1 MTALRRG
8 ALLLALFLAFAFS
21 AAGEISDAQRQE
33 ADAFFSALFADSNA
47 VGGVVLV
54 AQQGAHL
61 YDFSYG
67 YADRRQTKPVTPD
80 TVFKAA
86 SVTKLVTA
94 IGVLRLADQG
104 LIALDAP
111 LSQVTGQ
118 RMVNPLYPDAG
129 ITLRQVMSHTSSI
142 SADAPYARALDW
154 NAFSQTPEYFL
165 RSAPGTAYEYAN
177 LNGGL
182 LGSLIERL
190 SGQSLNSFM
199 AQQVFSPLGINA
211 AYAAT
216 LLPDPSALSA
226 TFRTDGSLYISAE
239 SYLEDDA
246 AYDDSCNPDAH
257 YRAAVGGLYISAS
270 GLEKLGMVLSGGGQ
284 ADGVQLLRPETA
296 RIMQLDQSL
305 IEGSSVT
312 GYSPYGLCLYRLDL
326 DGDIWYGH
334 QGRWEGLVVDL
345 FFERETHTVLVLAAN
360 GVKRRMGLEICPQGE
375 AAIRFI
381 QPWTNFIVDWE

>member
-1 MTALRRG
+1 MTTLRRG
-8 ALLLALFLAFAFS
+8 ALLLAFLIAFAFP
-21 AAGEISDAQRQE
+21 AAGEITDAQRQE
-33 ADAFFSALFADSNA
+33 ADAFFSALFEESRA

-67 YADRRQTKPVTPD
+67 YADRRHTRAVTPD

-94 IGVLRLADQG
+94 IGMLRLVDQG
-104 LIALDAP
+104 LIDLDEP
-111 LSQVTGQ
+111 LAQATGQ
-118 RMVNPLYPDAG
+118 PIINPLYPEAA

-142 SADAPYARALDW
+142 ASTASYSRTVPWETIPRSSD
-154 NAFSQTPEYFL
+154 YFL
-165 RSAPGTAYEYAN
+165 SGAPGTVYEYAN

-190 SGQSLNSFM
+190 SGQSLNTFM
-199 AQQVFSPLGINA
+199 RQQVFDPLGINA
-211 AYAAT
+211 AYAAP

-226 TFRTDGSLYISAE
+226 TFKTDGSLYISAE

-246 AYDDSCNPDAH
+246 AYDDSCDPDTH

-270 GLEKLGMVLSGGGQ
+270 GLETLGMALAGGGQ
-284 ADGVQLLRPETA
+284 VSGVQLLSPEMA
-296 RIMQLDQSL
+296 RMMQLDQSL
-305 IEGSSVT
+305 LAGSSVT
-312 GYSPYGLCLYRLDL
+312 AESPYGLCLYRLNL
-326 DGDIWYGH
+326 DGDVWYGH

-345 FFERETHTVLVLAAN
+345 FFERETETVVVLVAN
-360 GVKRRMGLEICPQGE
+360 GVRRKFGLEICPQGE
-375 AAIRFI
+375 AAIRFV
-381 QPWTNFIVDWE
+381 QPWTYFIVD

>member
-8 ALLLALFLAFAFS
+8 VLLLALLIAFAFP
-21 AAGEISDAQRQE
+21 AAGEITDAQRQE
-33 ADAFFSALFADSNA
+33 ADAFFSALFEESRA

-67 YADRRQTKPVTPD
+67 YADRRHTRAVAPD

-94 IGVLRLADQG
+94 IGMLRLVEQG
-104 LIALDAP
+104 LIALDEP
-111 LSQVTGQ
+111 LAQATGQ
-118 RMVNPLYPDAG
+118 SIINPLYPEAA

-142 SADAPYARALDW
+142 ASTASYSRAVPWETIPRSSD
-154 NAFSQTPEYFL
+154 YFL
-165 RSAPGTAYEYAN
+165 SSAPGTVYEYAN

-199 AQQVFSPLGINA
+199 RQQVFEPLGINA
-211 AYAAT
+211 AYAAP

-226 TFRTDGSLYISAE
+226 TFKADGSLYISAE

-246 AYDDSCNPDAH
+246 AYEDSCNPDAH

-270 GLEKLGMVLSGGGQ
+270 GLETLGMALAGGGQ
-284 ADGVQLLRPETA
+284 ASGVQLLSPEMA
-296 RIMQLDQSL
+296 RMMQLDQSL
-305 IEGSSVT
+305 VAGSSVT
-312 GYSPYGLCLYRLDL
+312 AESPYGLCLYRLNL
-326 DGDIWYGH
+326 DGDVWYGH

-345 FFERETHTVLVLAAN
+345 FFERETETVVVLVAN
-360 GVKRRMGLEICPQGE
+360 GVRRKLGLEICPQGG
-375 AAIRFI
+375 AAIRFV
-381 QPWTNFIVDWE
+381 QPWTYFIVD

>member
-8 ALLLALFLAFAFS
+8 ALLLALLIAFAFP
-21 AAGEISDAQRQE
+21 AAGEITDAQRQE
-33 ADAFFSALFADSNA
+33 ADAFFSALFEESRA

-67 YADRRQTKPVTPD
+67 YADRHHTRAVTPD

-94 IGVLRLADQG
+94 IGMLRLVEQG
-104 LIALDAP
+104 LIALDEP
-111 LSQVTGQ
+111 LAQATGQ
-118 RMVNPLYPDAG
+118 SIINPLYPEAA

-142 SADAPYARALDW
+142 ASTASYSRAVPWETIPRSSD
-154 NAFSQTPEYFL
+154 YFL
-165 RSAPGTAYEYAN
+165 SSAPGTVCEYAN

-199 AQQVFSPLGINA
+199 RQQVFEPLGINA
-211 AYAAT
+211 AYAAP
-216 LLPDPSALSA
+216 LLPDPDALSA
-226 TFRTDGSLYISAE
+226 TFKADGSLYISAE

-246 AYDDSCNPDAH
+246 AYEDSCNPDAH

-270 GLEKLGMVLSGGGQ
+270 GLETLGMALAGGGQ
-284 ADGVQLLRPETA
+284 VSGVQLLSPEMA
-296 RIMQLDQSL
+296 RMMQLDQSL
-305 IEGSSVT
+305 VAGSSVT
-312 GYSPYGLCLYRLDL
+312 AESPYGLCLYRLNL
-326 DGDIWYGH
+326 DGDVWYGH

-345 FFERETHTVLVLAAN
+345 FFERETETVVVLVAN
-360 GVKRRMGLEICPQGE
+360 GVRRKLGLEICPQGE
-375 AAIRFI
+375 AAIRFV
-381 QPWTNFIVDWE
+381 QPWTYFIVD